1 MNLALLLPIASQ
13 AVGRDLTPE
22 VALFFRARAAI
33 GASQDQEGRDYF
45 ARNWRGVVDFM
56 ESESG
61 QEALRLFLDTWRK
74 PEAVPSARIT
84 GVSEVNGEVSTQ
96 DE

>member
-13 AVGRDLTPE
+13 AVGRDLTPD

-61 QEALRLFLDTWRK
+61 QEALRRFLGDWMLANA
-74 PEAVPSARIT
+74 PEESIQVEDQLSVEEQV
-84 GVSEVNGEVSTQ
+84 G
-96 DE
+96 

>member
-13 AVGRDLTPE
+13 AVGRDLTPD

-61 QEALRLFLDTWRK
+61 QAALRVFLDTWRK
-74 PEAVPSARIT
+74 PEATTKAPVVGISD
-84 GVSEVNGEVSTQ
+84 GGEEVSTQ